1 VRSPWNVALALR
13 VCVWCVRSLWL
24 KLFPFFARLTS
35 RTHEMSAAAVAA
47 FASGVAIGLFVA
59 TKVSETHIAFT
70 QLAKSMKKV
79 KKTAIKKK
87 RSRKHAV
94 PVIYDDDYTGMSFA
108 ELRSELDDLRAEV
121 RVLVQLRSQDGDNKK
136 RKTYTTLDG
145 KAYRSFPEV
154 D

>member
-1 VRSPWNVALALR
+1 
-13 VCVWCVRSLWL
+13 
-24 KLFPFFARLTS
+24 
-35 RTHEMSAAAVAA
+35 MSAAAVAA

-121 RVLVQLRSQDGDNKK
+121 VQLRSQDGDDKK
-136 RKTYTTLDG
+136 RKTYYTLDG
-145 KAYRSFPEV
+145 KAYRSFLEV